1 MEQLAQ
7 RQHGT
12 RDVQR
17 TLRAPRRRQATPK
30 APRTVRAA
38 ARREDKPALSP
49 GFEALLTMR
58 IGELPPAIYERL
70 ATGGLQ
76 SAIVATM
83 VGVTLF
89 FHAPLLAALGT
100 LLN

>member
-7 RQHGT
+7 RQQHGT
-12 RDVQR
+12 GEVQR
-17 TLRAPRRRQATPK
+17 PARAAPRRRMAAK
-30 APRTVRAA
+30 A
-38 ARREDKPALSP
+38 ARGGPARPLLRREEKL
-49 GFEALLTMR
+49 GLGALLSTQ
-58 IGELPPAIYERL
+58 ISQIPPAIYEKI

-89 FHAPLLAALGT
+89 FHAPLKAALDS
-100 LLN
+100 LLH

>member
-7 RQHGT
+7 RRHGT
-12 RDVQR
+12 REIQR
-17 TLRAPRRRQATPK
+17 PQG
-30 APRTVRAA
+30 AA
-38 ARREDKPALSP
+38 ARRRAAAKAPRGAIRREEKPAL
-49 GFEALLTMR
+49 GALLGSR
-58 IGELPPAIYERL
+58 ISELPPALYEKM

-89 FHAPLLAALGT
+89 FHAPLMAAVGT
-100 LLN
+100 LFR